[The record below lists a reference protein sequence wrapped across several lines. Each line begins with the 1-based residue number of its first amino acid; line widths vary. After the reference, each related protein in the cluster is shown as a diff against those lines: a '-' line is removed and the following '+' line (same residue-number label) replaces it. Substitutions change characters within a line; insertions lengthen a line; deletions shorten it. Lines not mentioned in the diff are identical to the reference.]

1 MIRAEAT
8 PTRMKQNKFLFL
20 LEVVL
25 GVVLLGVGYYVLS
38 EIARIGLSGLGI
50 SLVTICLGTYF
61 IFHSVIIFFLS
72 LLKKS
77 EGISLKKLNNFTL
90 SQLSFRIRDYTQM
103 LSMVAILFALAL
115 GALTVG
121 LGFRN
126 QISALTNSSNAYDLV
141 LNNAQKI
148 DQGKVREL
156 NPTSNNIYA
165 QKKMNNTFITIMM
178 NGKKSRLDILH
189 IVGTLLRIT
198 K

>member
-1 MIRAEAT
+1 
-8 PTRMKQNKFLFL
+8 
-20 LEVVL
+20 
-25 GVVLLGVGYYVLS
+25 
-38 EIARIGLSGLGI
+38 
-50 SLVTICLGTYF
+50 
-61 IFHSVIIFFLS
+61 HSVIIFFLS

-115 GALTVG
+115 GALTVS

-165 QKKMNNTFITIMM
+165 QKEDEQYVYYNY
-178 NGKKSRLDILH
+178 DE
-189 IVGTLLRIT
+189 
-198 K
+198 

>member
-1 MIRAEAT
+1 
-8 PTRMKQNKFLFL
+8 FL

-90 SQLSFRIRDYTQM
+90 SQLSFRIRDYTLM

-115 GALTVG
+115 GA
-121 LGFRN
+121 
-126 QISALTNSSNAYDLV
+126 
-141 LNNAQKI
+141 
-148 DQGKVREL
+148 
-156 NPTSNNIYA
+156 
-165 QKKMNNTFITIMM
+165 
-178 NGKKSRLDILH
+178 
-189 IVGTLLRIT
+189 
-198 K
+198 